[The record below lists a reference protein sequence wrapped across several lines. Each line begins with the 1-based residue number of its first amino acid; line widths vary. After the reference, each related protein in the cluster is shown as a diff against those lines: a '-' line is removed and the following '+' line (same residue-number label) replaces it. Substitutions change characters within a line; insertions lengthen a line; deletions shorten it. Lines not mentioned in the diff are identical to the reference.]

1 MGEHILSRIVESKKE
16 RLSKRKSEVPL
27 AALKD
32 RIKETGFISR
42 DFKKGISE
50 SETIALIAEMKK
62 ASPSTGVLRE
72 DFDPAAIVSEYEK
85 AGVNAI
91 SILTEEEFFKGST
104 DILSEVKKLASKPVL
119 AKDFFIDEYQIFE
132 AKFSGADSILLIV
145 RILEE
150 DTLVKFL
157 QISRGLEMDCL
168 VEVHN
173 EIELKKA
180 INSGA
185 EIVGVNNRNLETFKV
200 DLEVTERLSGMVPED
215 KLVVSE
221 SGINTRADV
230 ELLISLGIDAI
241 LVGGAFMRCKDIS
254 AKVRELL
261 GKDG

>member
-1 MGEHILSRIVESKKE
+1 
-16 RLSKRKSEVPL
+16 
-27 AALKD
+27 
-32 RIKETGFISR
+32 
-42 DFKKGISE
+42 
-50 SETIALIAEMKK
+50 
-62 ASPSTGVLRE
+62 
-72 DFDPAAIVSEYEK
+72 
-85 AGVNAI
+85 
-91 SILTEEEFFKGST
+91 
-104 DILSEVKKLASKPVL
+104 
-119 AKDFFIDEYQIFE
+119 
-132 AKFSGADSILLIV
+132 
-145 RILEE
+145 
-150 DTLVKFL
+150 
-157 QISRGLEMDCL
+157 MDCL